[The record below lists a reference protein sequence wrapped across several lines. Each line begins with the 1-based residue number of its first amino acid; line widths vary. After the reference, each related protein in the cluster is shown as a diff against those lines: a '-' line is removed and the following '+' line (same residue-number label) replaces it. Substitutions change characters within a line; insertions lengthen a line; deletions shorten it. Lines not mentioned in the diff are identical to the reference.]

1 MVIMTMSIALD
12 TQDRIVHINQV
23 ERGLACMCL
32 CFECGES
39 VVARKGDKNEHHFS
53 HVSNK
58 ESCTISSES
67 ILHKFAKQVII
78 DEYAISL
85 PALPDNENQD
95 AQVWLFDQITAEQSM
110 GRIRPDLVA
119 TINNEMIFIEVA
131 VTSFIN
137 EDKLALIKQLGI
149 KTVEIDLRDLLKQ
162 NIEVPSDAAKDYIL
176 NQVINKQWVF
186 PESLPSK
193 SESISVAQTPPSQSC
208 QLVSKD
214 VSERFDKGF
223 EIYRFVINQVWVDV
237 RKFNSGMVSV
247 KCVNFNPEIIQ
258 LLKQWRREGRGQY
271 NATYKSWNYF
281 KPFSDTVFERLQDMD
296 MTPKQ

>member
-39 VVARKGDKNEHHFS
+39 VVARKGDKNEHHFA

-58 ESCTISSES
+58 ESCTICSES

-85 PALPDNENQD
+85 PALPDDENQD

-137 EDKLALIKQLGI
+137 DDKLSLIKQLGI

-162 NIEVPSDAAKDYIL
+162 NIEVPSDTAKDYIL
-176 NQVINKQWVF
+176 NQVINKQWMF
-186 PESLPSK
+186 PEALPSK
-193 SESISVAQTPPSQSC
+193 SESSSVAQTPPSQSC
-208 QLVSKD
+208 QLTSQE
-214 VSERFDKGF
+214 VSEQFDKGF

-296 MTPKQ
+296 MTSKQ